1 MRSESKRAAPRA
13 PIEIRVEYKRMN
25 SFVSDFTKD
34 IGREGIFVR
43 SKDPLAVGTECYFTL
58 EIPKLAQPITLAGV
72 VRHIIDKG
80 DDQAS
85 GMGIGLKFK
94 DDEEREAL
102 ATVVD
107 DLMVEHLGQAL
118 YNRLSSLRV
127 RPPRS

>member
-13 PIEIRVEYKRMN
+13 PIEIKVEYKRMN

-43 SKDPLAVGTECYFTL
+43 SNDPLAVGTECYFTL
-58 EIPKLAQPITLAGV
+58 EIPKLLQPITLAGV
-72 VRHIIDKG
+72 VQHVVEKG
-80 DDQAS
+80 GEAES

-94 DDEEREAL
+94 DDEERQAL

-107 DLMVEHLGQAL
+107 NLMLEHLGQAL

-127 RPPRS
+127 RSPRS